1 MMLAL
6 KVGGVLMPTTKG
18 APAGTVHIVDVKDSG
33 SVFYDLINKKFTQV
47 DKTNALNIP
56 LSGKMAA
63 GVIRS
68 DTAAAP

>member
-6 KVGGVLMPTTKG
+6 KVGGVSMPTTKD

-33 SVFYDLINKKFTQV
+33 SVFYDLINKKFIQV

-56 LSGKMAA
+56 LSGQVAA